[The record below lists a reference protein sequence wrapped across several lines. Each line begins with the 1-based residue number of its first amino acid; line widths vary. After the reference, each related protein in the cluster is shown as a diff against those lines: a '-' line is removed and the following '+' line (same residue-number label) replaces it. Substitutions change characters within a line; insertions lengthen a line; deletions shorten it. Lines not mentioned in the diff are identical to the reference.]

1 MKWNEEQFDAINSRG
16 QNLLV
21 SAAAGSG
28 KTAVLTERVVKLAAE
43 GTDLD
48 RMLIITFTN
57 AAAAEMRER
66 ILRTGGV
73 SVLAVKD
80 IYGEYDYW
88 YFAGYSGNGSNY
100 NGRSS
105 NAKNTALETW
115 SNAVSNAD
123 NKAFG
128 RAAVLEY
135 GYWSTQRLFNDRH
148 SAQRAYRYPVRCQK
162 ID

>member
-1 MKWNEEQFDAINSRG
+1 MKWNDEQFDAINSRG

-73 SVLAVKD
+73 SVLDKYHISTFNKFAAE
-80 IYGEYDYW
+80 IYRSYYHVIGLPPGLAICDEYKQQILKTEAMDEM
-88 YFAGYSGNGSNY
+88 FEELFENGDQ
-100 NGRSS
+100 GFR
-105 NAKNTALETW
+105 
-115 SNAVSNAD
+115 D
-123 NKAFG
+123 QIG
-128 RAAVLEY
+128 RAHV
-135 GYWSTQRLFNDRH
+135 
-148 SAQRAYRYPVRCQK
+148 
-162 ID
+162 